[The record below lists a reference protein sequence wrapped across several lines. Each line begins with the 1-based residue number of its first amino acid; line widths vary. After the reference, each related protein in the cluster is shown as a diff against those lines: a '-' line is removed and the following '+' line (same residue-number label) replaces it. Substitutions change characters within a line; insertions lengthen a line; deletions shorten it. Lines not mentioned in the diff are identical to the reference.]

1 MITHVKQFGIACGR
15 FALICVG
22 GGTMTIGLSLTIT
35 GVGAIF
41 GIPLMAAGWGL
52 IEINADRMMG
62 AAP

>member
-1 MITHVKQFGIACGR
+1 MITFAKQFATACGR

-52 IEINADRMMG
+52 VEVNADRMIG
-62 AAP
+62 SSP